1 MSRTRKAIIAGM
13 LVAAT
18 ATAGLALSG
27 AASAAPADRL
37 APAGSVQPMGWY
49 IQNYYADQATCQN
62 VGQAGLGY
70 GEWDAFFCVALG
82 GGNVP
87 PGRPWA
93 LEVHD
98 ELGG

>member
-1 MSRTRKAIIAGM
+1 VSRTRKAIVAAT

-27 AASAAPADRL
+27 SASA

-82 GGNVP
+82 GGSVP

-93 LEVHD
+93 LEVHA

>member
-1 MSRTRKAIIAGM
+1 MSRIRKAI
-13 LVAAT
+13 VT
-18 ATAGLALSG
+18 ATL
-27 AASAAPADRL
+27 AASAAATVVALSGPAS
-37 APAGSVQPMGWY
+37 AASVQPMGWY

-82 GGNVP
+82 GGSVP